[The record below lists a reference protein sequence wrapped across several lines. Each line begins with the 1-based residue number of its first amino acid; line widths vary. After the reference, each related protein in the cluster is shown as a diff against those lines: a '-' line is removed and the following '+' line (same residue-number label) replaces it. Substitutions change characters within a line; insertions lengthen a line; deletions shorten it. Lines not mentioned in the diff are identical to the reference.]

1 MKGYVKGSLWGL
13 ICGGVGLGI
22 VSLANEQP
30 DFATGPAEPQLASP
44 DMVPAVTTTQL
55 PVPLPS
61 SPEDVPNFADS
72 VPLSVAT
79 PDSETPPEV
88 STETAELP
96 VVTAVEEPAPQAVT
110 TATAPVLADDAVEAL
125 DVAPPVTAAQDETP
139 AAVAPPVIVVED
151 QAEAVAADAET
162 TATAPAAEPAPEPQE
177 AAPAAEDTS
186 QNEVAEV
193 PQDTPMEVTASDEP
207 VSEAAVET
215 AQAPVAAETVM
226 VTPDETPVPEQE
238 NTAPEDEATVLEPA
252 PAASDQP
259 VIVAQAL
266 PQASGGVR
274 INRPGAEPEETQV
287 APPTPAEADVLP
299 DDAPA
304 LLRFAAPFEATE
316 GLPKIAVVLVDTD
329 AMADAAPALA
339 ALGFAPTVAINALA
353 DGAGEKMAAYRAAGL
368 EVALQADLPSG
379 ARPADVEVA
388 FEAAFQLLPEA
399 AMLFSLGAGA
409 IQDRAVTAQV
419 MQILAADGLGFVTVQ
434 RGLSDAT
441 RAAEQAGVPA
451 ATILRDLDGENEDS
465 GALARALDQAAFRA
479 RQTGDVVILGRLTPD
494 TLAALREWAGQLD
507 QSTLAIV
514 PVSAILLSQGE

>member
-1 MKGYVKGSLWGL
+1 
-13 ICGGVGLGI
+13 
-22 VSLANEQP
+22 
-30 DFATGPAEPQLASP
+30 
-44 DMVPAVTTTQL
+44 
-55 PVPLPS
+55 
-61 SPEDVPNFADS
+61 
-72 VPLSVAT
+72 
-79 PDSETPPEV
+79 
-88 STETAELP
+88 P
-96 VVTAVEEPAPQAVT
+96 VVETVEEPAPQAT
-110 TATAPVLADDAVEAL
+110 TTTSAPVLADDAVETSESTPL
-125 DVAPPVTAAQDETP
+125 VTPGQDDTP

-151 QAEAVAADAET
+151 QTEAVAADAET
-162 TATAPAAEPAPEPQE
+162 TETALATEPAPEPQD
-177 AAPAAEDTS
+177 AAPAPQDTP
-186 QNEVAEV
+186 QTAVAEV
-193 PQDTPMEVTASDEP
+193 PQDTPLEVTAADEP

-215 AQAPVAAETVM
+215 AQAPVATETVM
-226 VTPDETPVPEQE
+226 VTPEETPAPEQE
-238 NTAPEDEATVLEPA
+238 TTAPEDEATVPEQA
-252 PAASDQP
+252 PIASDQP

-266 PQASGGVR
+266 PQTSGGVR
-274 INRPGAEPEETQV
+274 INRPGAEPEETETV
-287 APPTPAEADVLP
+287 APTPAEADVLP

-353 DGAGEKMAAYRAAGL
+353 DGAVEKMAAYRAAGL

-388 FEAAFQLLPEA
+388 FEAAFQLLPES

-409 IQDRAVTAQV
+409 IQDRSVTAQV
-419 MQILAADGLGFVTVQ
+419 MQILAADGLGFVTIQ

-465 GALARALDQAAFRA
+465 GAIARALDQAAFRA
-479 RQTGDVVILGRLTPD
+479 RQTGDVVIMGRMTPD
-494 TLAALREWAGQLD
+494 TLAALREWADQLD

-514 PVSAILLSQGE
+514 PVSAILLSKGE

>member
-22 VSLANEQP
+22 VSLANKQP
-30 DFATGPAEPQLASP
+30 DFATGPDAPQLAAP
-44 DMVPAVTTTQL
+44 DMVPAVNTSPL

-61 SPEDVPNFADS
+61 SPEDVPNFAES
-72 VPLSVAT
+72 VPLSVVT

-88 STETAELP
+88 STQTAEFP
-96 VVTAVEEPAPQAVT
+96 VATAVEDPAPQATT
-110 TATAPVLADDAVEAL
+110 TATAPVLTDDAIEADDA
-125 DVAPPVTAAQDETP
+125 APLVTGGQDDTP
-139 AAVAPPVIVVED
+139 AAVAPPEIVVQD
-151 QAEAVAADAET
+151 RAEAVAADAET
-162 TATAPAAEPAPEPQE
+162 TAPAPAAEVAPEPQA
-177 AAPAAEDTS
+177 AAPLPEDTP
-186 QNEVAEV
+186 QTEVTEV
-193 PQDTPMEVTASDEP
+193 PQDAPMEAPAADEA
-207 VSEAAVET
+207 VNEAPVET
-215 AQAPVAAETVM
+215 AQAPAETETDM
-226 VTPDETPVPEQE
+226 ATPEDTTVPEQ
-238 NTAPEDEATVLEPA
+238 A
-252 PAASDQP
+252 PAASDQQ

-274 INRPGAEPEETQV
+274 INRPGAEPEETETV
-287 APPTPAEADVLP
+287 PTTPAEADVLP

-304 LLRFAAPFEATE
+304 LLRFAAPFEATD

-339 ALGFAPTVAINALA
+339 TLGFAPTIAINALA

-388 FEAAFQLLPEA
+388 FEAAFQLLPET

-409 IQDRAVTAQV
+409 IQDRSVTAQV

-451 ATILRDLDGENEDS
+451 ATILRDLDGANEDS
-465 GALARALDQAAFRA
+465 GAIARALDQAAFRA
-479 RQTGDVVILGRLTPD
+479 RQTGDVVIMGRMTPE
-494 TLAALREWAGQLD
+494 TLAALRDWAGQLD
-507 QSTLAIV
+507 QSTLAIA
-514 PVSAILLSQGE
+514 PVSAILLSQDD